1 MYVCMYGK
9 GRSIDLTK
17 RDPLRSLF
25 HNISFLVKKKPWFTK
40 RKRKSTRKVP
50 TSLIKRIDT
59 VSISRIPYAEKNPR
73 NSKGTL

>member
-1 MYVCMYGK
+1 MYVCMGK
-9 GRSIDLTK
+9 VVRLILQKGTPCEVFFII
-17 RDPLRSLF
+17 SL
-25 HNISFLVKKKPWFTK
+25 FLVKKKPWFTK